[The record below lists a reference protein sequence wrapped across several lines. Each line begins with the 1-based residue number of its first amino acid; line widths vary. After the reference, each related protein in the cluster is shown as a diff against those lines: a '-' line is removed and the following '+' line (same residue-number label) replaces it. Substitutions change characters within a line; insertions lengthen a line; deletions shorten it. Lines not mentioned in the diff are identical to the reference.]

1 MIPVNKYRK
10 EMDLNRECLH
20 VKVKRAI
27 NYLLSLSKISKKILL
42 INQLKSHICKMRHSR
57 HLFLI
62 NKMLNRQKIKLR
74 KRNILRMI
82 KNN

>member
-1 MIPVNKYRK
+1 MIPVYNYRK

-20 VKVKRAI
+20 VKLKKAI

-42 INQLKSHICKMRHSR
+42 TNQLKLQICKMRHSL

-62 NKMLNRQKIKLR
+62 NKMLNRLKIKLR